1 MNKLT
6 RHLVIGAGALLLSA
20 CGGGGGGSSD
30 GGSGSSVQGDTDSRE
45 STPAATSPEPTTR
58 TIDRPLTAS
67 QSELE
72 HASCD
77 ADTNL
82 SGGRSYRVEM
92 PSRVDGA
99 AIVFQVF
106 EPSQFDCR
114 TEHPLILQGHGFS
127 GSRSTEAGDDPLA
140 PIAPLVNA
148 GFTVISIDQRGHGE
162 SGGTIRVMDPDFEGE
177 DLVQIVDWA
186 ETHLDY
192 LKYRDDNLLLG
203 GIGGSYGGGFQY
215 LLYNVDPDQRMDAMV
230 PHITWHDLTYSLNPG
245 NVTKNYWLAF
255 LSVAGDTGSGGS
267 MDPLLRSSL
276 IDGILQNRFPE
287 PALDFLHYHSPSYFW
302 ENERDLQLFDSGNS
316 QEYLLDP
323 LTGQIPVTSD
333 GRYVIKTPQKVP
345 YPIDVLMFQ
354 GMRDSLFPFNEAWE
368 NYRELK
374 AAGGD
379 VRLLTYPF
387 SHHYLAPNVG
397 LIQETIP
404 SLDFYAKALPELAGA
419 GLNVLA
425 SCGDI
430 NANQAA
436 VAWFNEKLL
445 DRGNADNVI
454 TTGDQICYTLT
465 PGDAVSAPEVTVGG
479 SRFPVSREIFGQE
492 VPVTALTGLAGLI
505 PAGIPL
511 TTLETDAVIAGIPT
525 ATLNLGAVIA
535 GTEDLCLDTSDPL
548 TATGTCDA
556 ILFVGV
562 GVIRGGASVPELID
576 EQVQPVRGFG
586 EHDIELT
593 GIAERLEAGD
603 QLVLMLYGQH
613 PTFLGAFSRDLT
625 VASVNVSGEVALP
638 LLTSDGQQVLTV
650 SATD

>member
-6 RHLVIGAGALLLSA
+6 RTLVIGTGALLLSA
-20 CGGGGGGSSD
+20 CGGGGGGSSSD
-30 GGSGSSVQGDTDSRE
+30 TPPGSSVQGETDTRASN
-45 STPAATSPEPTTR
+45 PGPTTR
-58 TIDRPLTAS
+58 TISRPLTAS
-67 QSELE
+67 QSELD

-77 ADTNL
+77 QQRDL

-106 EPSQFDCR
+106 EPAQFDCR
-114 TEHPLILQGHGFS
+114 TEHPPILQGHGFS

-140 PIAPLVNA
+140 PIAPLVSA

-230 PHITWHDLTYSLNPG
+230 PHITWHDLTYSLYPG
-245 NVTKNYWLAF
+245 EVTKNYWLAF
-255 LSVAGDTGSGGS
+255 LSLAGDAGSGGS

-276 IDGILQNRFPE
+276 LEGIVQGRFPE
-287 PALDFLHYHSPSYFW
+287 PALDFVHYHSPSYFW
-302 ENERDLQLFDSGNS
+302 ENERGLELFDSGNT

-323 LTGQIPVTSD
+323 ITGQIPVTSD
-333 GRYVIKTPQKVP
+333 GRYVIKTPQKSP
-345 YPIDVLMFQ
+345 YPVDVLMFQ

-368 NYRELK
+368 NYKELK

-397 LIQETIP
+397 LIQET
-404 SLDFYAKALPELAGA
+404 LANLGFYGEALPELPSA
-419 GLNVLA
+419 GLNTLT

-430 NANQAA
+430 SANQAA
-436 VAWFNEKLL
+436 VAWFSEKLL
-445 DRGNADNVI
+445 DRGDADNVI
-454 TTGDQICYTLT
+454 TTGNQVCYTLA

-479 SRFPVSREIFGQE
+479 TRFPVSYDILGEAIE
-492 VPVTALTGLAGLI
+492 VTALTGAAGLL
-505 PAGIPL
+505 PTLVPL
-511 TTLETDAVIAGIPT
+511 STLDTDGVIAGIPT
-525 ATLNLGAVIA
+525 ATLTVGAPLS
-535 GTEDLCLDTSDPL
+535 GLEGRCLDESDPVFG
-548 TATGTCDA
+548 TGTCDA

-562 GVIRGGASVPELID
+562 GVIRQGRSLPELID
-576 EQVQPVRGFG
+576 EQVQPIRGFG
-586 EHDIELT
+586 QHEIELT
-593 GIAERLEAGD
+593 GIAERLNSGD

-625 VASVNVSGEVALP
+625 VTAVTVGGEVSLP
-638 LLTSDGQQVLTV
+638 LLTSDGQQALAMSTP
-650 SATD
+650 D

>member
-1 MNKLT
+1 MNNFT
-6 RHLVIGAGALLLSA
+6 RSLLIGMSALWMSA
-20 CGGGGGGSSD
+20 CGGGGSGSDSSAD
-30 GGSGSSVQGDTDSRE
+30 SSVQGDTDSRD
-45 STPAATSPEPTTR
+45 STPAATPPEPDVR
-58 TIDRPLTAS
+58 VIERPLTAS
-67 QSELE
+67 LSELD
-72 HASCD
+72 HASCGEE
-77 ADTNL
+77 TNL

-106 EPSQFDCR
+106 EPAQFDCR

-127 GSRSTEAGDDPLA
+127 GSRSVEAGDDPLA

-148 GFTVISIDQRGHGE
+148 GFAVISIDQRGHGE

-177 DLVQIVDWA
+177 DLIQIVDWA

-215 LLYNVDPDQRMDAMV
+215 LLYNVDPDQRLDAMV

-255 LSVAGDTGSGGS
+255 LSVAGDSGSGGS
-267 MDPLLRSSL
+267 MDPFLRSSL

-302 ENERDLQLFDSGNS
+302 ENERNLSLFDSGS
-316 QEYLLDP
+316 TQEYLLDP
-323 LTGQIPVTSD
+323 ITGRLPVTSD
-333 GRYVIKTPQKVP
+333 GRYVIKTPQTSP
-345 YPIDVLMFQ
+345 YPVDVLMFQ

-387 SHHYLAPNVG
+387 SHHYLSPNVG

-404 SLDFYAKALPELAGA
+404 SLDFYAKALPELAGS

-425 SCGDI
+425 NCGDI

-445 DRGNADNVI
+445 DRGDADNVI

-465 PGDAVSAPEVTVGG
+465 PGDAVATPEVTVGG
-479 SRFPVSREIFGQE
+479 VSFPVNRELFGQE
-492 VPVTALTGLAGLI
+492 IAVTPLTGVAGLL
-505 PAGIPL
+505 PTVVPL
-511 TTLETDAVIAGIPT
+511 TTMDRDGVIAGIPT
-525 ATLNLGAVIA
+525 ATLTVGPILA
-535 GTEDLCLDTSDPL
+535 GTERFCLDASDPL
-548 TATGTCDA
+548 LGTATCDA

-562 GVIRGGASVPELID
+562 GVVRGGASLPELID
-576 EQVQPVRGFG
+576 EQVLPVRGFG
-586 EHDIELT
+586 EHSLELT
-593 GIAERLEAGD
+593 GIAERLNQGD
-603 QLVLMLYGQH
+603 KLVLMLYGQH

-625 VASVNVSGEVALP
+625 VPAVSVSGEVSLP
-638 LLTSDGQQVLTV
+638 LLSPDGQQALA
-650 SATD
+650 ATSLD